1 VTTPSGFLQYQALD
15 SFSKMKITQTA
26 PSKSKTPDELFTEI
40 KQILG

>member
-1 VTTPSGFLQYQALD
+1 VTLLNGSIQYQALD

-26 PSKSKTPDELFTEI
+26 PSKIATPEQLLDEI